1 MVKEMN
7 IDAFIKDMPMGF
19 ETCRCELSVRC
30 RVIGERGSG
39 ISGGQKQVIV

>member
-1 MVKEMN
+1 MN

-19 ETCRCELSVRC
+19 DTWRFELLMRR

-39 ISGGQKQVIV
+39 ISGGQKQVIS